1 MSKSISSIKSRQL
14 WALSIHE
21 VLFVHIFVHTT
32 TTKHFY
38 FTNKRWNGTRV
49 SKMCRNSE
57 NCALNGISEVLR
69 SDKWRRLFEH
79 ACLGCLNSRIKWILG
94 IKMEFELSEIRD
106 WREIVKFVYF
116 IYFFILD
123 RIGIY
128 IKQSNLEYK
137 FHINN
142 NFYN

>member
-1 MSKSISSIKSRQL
+1 MSIKHSRSPFC
-14 WALSIHE
+14 AYFCTYNNDKTF
-21 VLFVHIFVHTT
+21 LFHQWTL
-32 TTKHFY
+32 K
-38 FTNKRWNGTRV
+38 WNACIENV
-49 SKMCRNSE
+49 SKIDSE

-123 RIGIY
+123 SIGIY

-137 FHINN
+137 FHINI

>member
-1 MSKSISSIKSRQL
+1 MSIKHSR
-14 WALSIHE
+14 S
-21 VLFVHIFVHTT
+21 LFCA
-32 TTKHFY
+32 Y
-38 FTNKRWNGTRV
+38 FCTYNNDKTFLFHQWTLKWNACIENV
-49 SKMCRNSE
+49 SKIDSE

>member
-1 MSKSISSIKSRQL
+1 
-14 WALSIHE
+14 
-21 VLFVHIFVHTT
+21 
-32 TTKHFY
+32 
-38 FTNKRWNGTRV
+38 
-49 SKMCRNSE
+49 
-57 NCALNGISEVLR
+57 
-69 SDKWRRLFEH
+69 
-79 ACLGCLNSRIKWILG
+79 
-94 IKMEFELSEIRD
+94 MEFELSEIRD